1 MDRGLIILLLILL
14 PPGLGYF
21 WLLVKIA
28 SPKPLAKPVIPMTVA
43 VLTLLA
49 WSLQVAL
56 AGLLGWLAWGL
67 LRRTLRRSGR
77 PSPVNDSKGWLVAQ
91 TVLSWLCCFHFG
103 FLTFW
108 LFEGFLSVVGW
119 GFASSAAFSEPLGA
133 LLLFAM
139 SVRWT
144 RIVMRKWK
152 AFRRIPT
159 VDEGLY
165 PNPVF
170 PARVLRIAA
179 LALSGCIILVAVA
192 LGTFVETGL
201 LAKSSIPPDLPVLVF
216 VAVVVLVWSQDG
228 WATGKISASC

>member
-1 MDRGLIILLLILL
+1 MDTGLLILL
-14 PPGLGYF
+14 ILPLGYF
-21 WLLVKIA
+21 WLLVIIA
-28 SPKPLAKPVIPMTVA
+28 NPEPLPKPVIPVTVA

-49 WSLQVAL
+49 SSLQVTF
-56 AGLLGWLAWGL
+56 AGLLGWLTWRWF
-67 LRRTLRRSGR
+67 RRSLGRSGR
-77 PSPVNDSKGWLVAQ
+77 PSPVDDSKGWLVAH

-108 LFEGFLSVVGW
+108 LFEGFLALVGW

-152 AFRRIPT
+152 AFRRIPA
-159 VDEGLY
+159 VDESLY
-165 PNPVF
+165 PNPAF
-170 PARVLRIAA
+170 PARVLRMVA

-192 LGTFVETGL
+192 FGTLVETSL
-201 LAKSSIPPDLPVLVF
+201 LAKSSIPPNLPVLVF
-216 VAVVVLVWSQDG
+216 LAVVVLVWSQDG